1 MRPQASGGSQK
12 GGDQAWRRKRSTP
25 LRRRRGGRDPRIC
38 APGNL
43 KKLVKAVLW
52 AKSSKDLLCDS
63 HKARWPGVFPNWMSH
78 AGVKEY
84 FQTARGGPGVFSNW
98 MSHAGVKEYFL
109 IVCGTRVYRNIF
121 ELTVAR
127 GGRGVQ
133 KYQLSKFNGCPI

>member
-25 LRRRRGGRDPRIC
+25 LRWRRGGRDPRIC

-63 HKARWPGVFPNWMSH
+63 HKARV
-78 AGVKEY
+78 
-84 FQTARGGPGVFSNW
+84 
-98 MSHAGVKEYFL
+98 
-109 IVCGTRVYRNIF
+109 RNISAPF
-121 ELTVAR
+121 QKPGKISSLPLLERSEKPAR
-127 GGRGVQ
+127 EQTFVC
-133 KYQLSKFNGCPI
+133 FD